1 LAQSDLAVCG
11 KLFVEGEFY
20 DGTVVLRGGKISE
33 IRSPGEI
40 PSGVEQLDFGN
51 LWVLPGL
58 VDVHTHLRDF
68 GEREKEDFESGTRA
82 AVAGG
87 FSSII
92 AMPNT
97 VPPLNSPAR
106 FSGAIEAAK
115 NRIFCDVGF
124 HCGLPDS
131 LEEAREMR
139 SDGAFSMKLYPEDLT
154 RLTAWMRGMDAA
166 QLNRTDL
173 TLYVH
178 AEDEDCVVQ
187 SRASF
192 GKDLRGAT
200 MHGEVRPPRCE
211 LLAIEKTM
219 GAFGECDLHFAHIT
233 TKDGMEAIGERL
245 KSRTVSAEA
254 TVHHLSKT
262 DAEVLSRGGVA
273 KVNPPLRSARDVEAL
288 RRGVNQGLISIVVS
302 DHAPHT
308 LAEKQQRDYDKIP
321 SGTPGLETALSA
333 MLKSAKAEQL
343 DLVETINCM
352 TKNPA
357 RRFGLE
363 GNGRISPGS
372 LANITVVDPN
382 ETWKVD
388 PESFFSKAKYSLFE
402 GEELVGRVK
411 MTMVRGLI
419 AYEDG
424 YVTEKPRGEVL
435 RRRPA

>member
-1 LAQSDLAVCG
+1 LAQFDLAVSG
-11 KLFVEGEFY
+11 KLFVDGEFY
-20 DGTVVLRGGKISE
+20 DGALVLREGRISE
-33 IRSPGEI
+33 IKSPSEV
-40 PSGVEQLDFGN
+40 PPGVENLDFGS
-51 LWVLPGL
+51 LWILPGL

-68 GEREKEDFESGTRA
+68 GQKGEEDFESGTRA

-87 FSSII
+87 FSSVI

-97 VPPLNSPAR
+97 VPPLDSPER
-106 FSGAIEAAK
+106 FSGAIEAAR

-124 HCGLPDS
+124 HCGLPNS
-131 LEEAREMR
+131 LEEAKKMG
-139 SDGAFSMKLYPEDLT
+139 SDGAFSMKLYPEDLS
-154 RLTAWMRGMDAA
+154 RLFTGISGMGAA
-166 QLNRTDL
+166 QLRQIGL

-178 AEDEDCVVQ
+178 AEDEDCIAK
-187 SRASF
+187 SRETF
-192 GKDLRGAT
+192 GRDLRGAV

-211 LLAIEKTM
+211 LLAIEKTTDSL
-219 GAFGECDLHFAHIT
+219 GECDLHFAHIT
-233 TKDGMEAIGERL
+233 TKDGLEVLSKRL
-245 KSRTVSAEA
+245 RSRTASAEV

-262 DAEVLSRGGVA
+262 ESDVRARGGVA

-288 RRGVNQGLISIVVS
+288 RKGVNQGLISLIVS

-308 LAEKQQRDYDKIP
+308 QAGEEQQDYDKIP

-333 MLKSAKAEQL
+333 VLKMAKAEQIG
-343 DLVETINCM
+343 LVEALSCM
-352 TKNPA
+352 TRNPS
-357 RRFGLE
+357 RRFGLA
-363 GNGRISPGS
+363 GNGRIAQGF

-388 PESFFSKAKYSLFE
+388 PESFFSKAKYSLFS
-402 GEELVGRVK
+402 GEELIGRVK

-419 AYEDG
+419 TYEDG